1 MRRGGSVSAVPA
13 DVRKRMGE
21 LRAEF
26 AARTVDRAP
35 AAWCRLELSTRTVL
49 LLLAGIDAA
58 GDADLST
65 LALRDWR
72 EFAPPEQTA
81 IKQAADAL
89 RWQLNGAAD
98 LARI

>member
-1 MRRGGSVSAVPA
+1 MSAIPA
-13 DVRKRMGE
+13 DIRARMGE

-26 AARTVDRAP
+26 AARTVERAP

-49 LLLAGIDAA
+49 LLLAGIDSA

-81 IKQAADAL
+81 IRQAADAL

>member
-1 MRRGGSVSAVPA
+1 MSAIPA
-13 DVRKRMGE
+13 DIRARLGE

-26 AARTVDRAP
+26 AAGTVERAP

-58 GDADLST
+58 GDADLSAV
-65 LALRDWR
+65 ALRDWR
-72 EFAPPEQTA
+72 EFSPPEQTA
-81 IKQAADAL
+81 IKRVADAL

>member
-1 MRRGGSVSAVPA
+1 MSAVPA
-13 DVRKRMGE
+13 DVRKRLGE

-26 AARTVDRAP
+26 AARTVERAP

-58 GDADLST
+58 GDADLSA

-81 IKQAADAL
+81 IRQAADAL

>member
-1 MRRGGSVSAVPA
+1 MSAIPA
-13 DVRKRMGE
+13 DVRQRMGE

-26 AARTVDRAP
+26 AARTVERAP

-49 LLLAGIDAA
+49 LLLAGIDSA

-72 EFAPPEQTA
+72 EFAPPEQKA

>member
-1 MRRGGSVSAVPA
+1 MSAIPA
-13 DVRKRMGE
+13 DVRKRLGE
-21 LRAEF
+21 LRAEY
-26 AARTVDRAP
+26 AARTVERAP

-49 LLLAGIDAA
+49 LLLACIVSA

-72 EFAPPEQTA
+72 EFSPPEQAA
-81 IKQAADAL
+81 IRQAADAL

-98 LARI
+98 IARI

>member
-1 MRRGGSVSAVPA
+1 MRRGGSVSAIPA
-13 DVRKRMGE
+13 DVRRRVGE

-58 GDADLST
+58 GDADLSA

-81 IKQAADAL
+81 IRQAADAL

>member
-1 MRRGGSVSAVPA
+1 MSAVPA
-13 DVRKRMGE
+13 DVRKRLGE

-58 GDADLST
+58 GDADLSA

-81 IKQAADAL
+81 IRQAADAL

-98 LARI
+98 VARI

>member
-1 MRRGGSVSAVPA
+1 MSAIPA
-13 DVRKRMGE
+13 DIRARMGE

-26 AARTVDRAP
+26 AARTVERAP

-58 GDADLST
+58 GDADLSA

-72 EFAPPEQTA
+72 EFSPSEQEA
-81 IKQAADAL
+81 IRQAADAL
-89 RWQLNGAAD
+89 RWQLNGARD
-98 LARI
+98 LVRT

>member
-1 MRRGGSVSAVPA
+1 MSAIPA
-13 DVRKRMGE
+13 DVRKRLVE

-26 AARTVDRAP
+26 VAKKVDRAP
-35 AAWCRLELSTRTVL
+35 AAWRRLELSTRTVL

-81 IKQAADAL
+81 IRQAADAL

-98 LARI
+98 LSRV

>member
-1 MRRGGSVSAVPA
+1 MSAIPA
-13 DVRKRMGE
+13 DIRARLGE

-26 AARTVDRAP
+26 AARTVERAP

-58 GDADLST
+58 GDADLSA

-72 EFAPPEQTA
+72 EFSPPEQAA
-81 IKQAADAL
+81 IRQAADAL
-89 RWQLNGAAD
+89 RWQLNGARN
-98 LARI
+98 LARM

>member
-1 MRRGGSVSAVPA
+1 MSAIPVN
-13 DVRKRMGE
+13 VRKRLVE
-21 LRAEF
+21 LRAEY
-26 AARTVDRAP
+26 AARTVERAP

-49 LLLAGIDAA
+49 LLLAGIDSA

-81 IKQAADAL
+81 IRQAADAL

>member
-1 MRRGGSVSAVPA
+1 MSAVPA

-26 AARTVDRAP
+26 AARTVERAP

-58 GDADLST
+58 GDADLSA

-81 IKQAADAL
+81 IRQAADAL

>member
-1 MRRGGSVSAVPA
+1 MSAIPA
-13 DVRKRMGE
+13 DVRERLAS
-21 LRAEF
+21 LRAVYAE
-26 AARTVDRAP
+26 RCVDRAP

-72 EFAPPEQTA
+72 EFAPPEQAA
-81 IKQAADAL
+81 IRQAADAL
-89 RWQLNGAAD
+89 RWQLNGARD
-98 LARI
+98 LARV

>member
-1 MRRGGSVSAVPA
+1 MSAIPA
-13 DVRKRMGE
+13 DIRARMGE

-26 AARTVDRAP
+26 AARTVERAP

-49 LLLAGIDAA
+49 LLLAGIDSA

-81 IKQAADAL
+81 IRQAADAL

-98 LARI
+98 LARV

>member
-1 MRRGGSVSAVPA
+1 MSAIPA
-13 DVRKRMGE
+13 DIRARLGE

-26 AARTVDRAP
+26 AARTVERAP

-58 GDADLST
+58 GDADLSA

-72 EFAPPEQTA
+72 EFSPPEQAA
-81 IKQAADAL
+81 IRQAADAL
-89 RWQLNGAAD
+89 RWQLNGARD
-98 LARI
+98 LARM

>member
-1 MRRGGSVSAVPA
+1 MSAIPVN
-13 DVRKRMGE
+13 VRKRLGE

-58 GDADLST
+58 GEADLSA

>member
-1 MRRGGSVSAVPA
+1 MSAVPA
-13 DVRKRMGE
+13 DVRKRLGE

-58 GDADLST
+58 GDVDLSA

-81 IKQAADAL
+81 IRQAADAL

>member
-1 MRRGGSVSAVPA
+1 MSAIPA
-13 DVRKRMGE
+13 DVRKRLSE
-21 LRAEF
+21 LRAEY
-26 AARTVDRAP
+26 AARTVERAP

-49 LLLAGIDAA
+49 LLLAGIDSA

-81 IKQAADAL
+81 IKRAAGVML
-89 RWQLNGAAD
+89 R
-98 LARI
+98 LAKRASQIECAKTHSQS

>member
-1 MRRGGSVSAVPA
+1 MSAIPA
-13 DVRKRMGE
+13 DIRARLGE

-26 AARTVDRAP
+26 AARTVERAP

-58 GDADLST
+58 GDADLSAV
-65 LALRDWR
+65 ALRDWR
-72 EFAPPEQTA
+72 EFSPPEQTA
-81 IKQAADAL
+81 IKQVADAL

>member
-1 MRRGGSVSAVPA
+1 MSAIPA
-13 DVRKRMGE
+13 DIRARMGE

-58 GDADLST
+58 GDADLSA
-65 LALRDWR
+65 LALV
-72 EFAPPEQTA
+72 P
-81 IKQAADAL
+81 
-89 RWQLNGAAD
+89 
-98 LARI
+98 ARPHIPVI

>member
-1 MRRGGSVSAVPA
+1 MSAIPA

-26 AARTVDRAP
+26 AARTVERAP

-58 GDADLST
+58 GDADLSA

-81 IKQAADAL
+81 IRQAADAL

>member
-1 MRRGGSVSAVPA
+1 MSAVPA
-13 DVRKRMGE
+13 DVRKRLGE

-26 AARTVDRAP
+26 AARPVERAP

-58 GDADLST
+58 GDADLSA

-81 IKQAADAL
+81 IRQAADAL

>member
-1 MRRGGSVSAVPA
+1 MSAVPA

>member
-1 MRRGGSVSAVPA
+1 MSAIPA